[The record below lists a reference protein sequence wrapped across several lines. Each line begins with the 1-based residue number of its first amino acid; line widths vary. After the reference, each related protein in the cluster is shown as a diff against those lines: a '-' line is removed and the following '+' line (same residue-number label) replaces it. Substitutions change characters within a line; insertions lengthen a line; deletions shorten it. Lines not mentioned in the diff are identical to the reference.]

1 MVKSIIT
8 LLVLTVS
15 LTLFSQSWNIDYNL
29 NQSDFDNTWSVNL
42 KVSENVATFNWEK
55 DEVSTIVVM
64 SESVNSFQFEVD
76 AFMTSE
82 LHLNSLQPGT
92 YKVMFLDDCRA
103 IMSKKEFTIK

>member
-1 MVKSIIT
+1 MKNIIT
-8 LLVLTVS
+8 LLFLTLS
-15 LTLFSQSWNIDYNL
+15 LTLFSQSWNSDYNL
-29 NQSDFDNTWSVNL
+29 DQSDFDNTWSVNL

-55 DEVSTIVVM
+55 DVVTTIVVT
-64 SESVNSFQFEVD
+64 SESPNSVQFEVD

-103 IMSKKEFTIK
+103 IMTKKEFTIK

>member
-1 MVKSIIT
+1 MKSIIT

-29 NQSDFDNTWSVNL
+29 NQSDFDNNWSVNL
-42 KVSENVATFNWEK
+42 KVSENVATSNWEK
-55 DEVSTIVVM
+55 DEVLTIVVM

-103 IMSKKEFTIK
+103 IMTKKEFTIK